1 MMETYNRE
9 FNEKMGEHPSLF
21 VFCDQLDTE
30 IKRWVRKVEQARKGV
45 MTERQ
50 GQASIQWP
58 AIPNDFATFL
68 SSYVPPNKML
78 ERLLRRRLHALLNDS
93 VLFLV

>member
-9 FNEKMGEHPSLF
+9 FNEKMGEHSSLF
-21 VFCDQLDTE
+21 VFCDKLDTE
-30 IKRWVRKVEQARKGV
+30 IKLWVN
-45 MTERQ
+45 TLRQ

>member
-9 FNEKMGEHPSLF
+9 FNEKMGGHPSLF

-68 SSYVPPNKML
+68 SSYVSPNKKRKSPIL
-78 ERLLRRRLHALLNDS
+78 PAGKIAKKKAARTS
-93 VLFLV
+93 Q